1 MFQLFVA
8 YVMIIAAAYKSQY
21 QPAIQFPVNIGLLAP
36 PPLGNAEMHAING
49 NIVSFFRRGLGFAIA
64 IIMAIWVITYLIQLL
79 TFGRIRS
86 FHLFR
91 PMLLT
96 TANQTLRTRDRFAML
111 GRRLP
116 LITALSILFMLAS
129 PFIFLLYLLAEIV
142 VVVMI
147 SFRINRPSI
156 VVANMRQRS
165 STNRPSF
172 RRRVQEGDE
181 MVANPNSEAVRTPSP
196 DGQDPSDA
204 PIELTPQ
211 VEEGSSDDEGTIRG
225 PPSVETSPS
234 LQPKG
239 GPQSAGSF
247 LRSLAKQ
254 QSSQD

>member
-1 MFQLFVA
+1 MFQFFIA
-8 YVMIIAAAYKSQY
+8 YILIIAAAYMLQY
-21 QPAIQFPVNIGLLAP
+21 QPAVQFPVNIGLLAP

-49 NIVSFFRRGLGFAIA
+49 NIVAFFRKGLGFAIA
-64 IIMAIWVITYLIQLL
+64 IIMAIWVVTYLIQLL
-79 TFGRIRS
+79 SFGHIRS

-91 PMLLT
+91 PLLLT

-129 PFIFLLYLLAEIV
+129 PFIFLLYLLAEII

-156 VVANMRQRS
+156 VVANMRQKS
-165 STNRPSF
+165 SSNRPTF
-172 RRRVQEGDE
+172 RRRLQGDGYEESHRSDEASQEPAFEISSADE
-181 MVANPNSEAVRTPSP
+181 
-196 DGQDPSDA
+196 A

-211 VEEGSSDDEGTIRG
+211 AEEGSSDDASTIRG
-225 PPSVETSPS
+225 RPSVETSPS
-234 LQPKG
+234 LQLEG

-247 LRSLAKQ
+247 LRNFAKQ

>member
-1 MFQLFVA
+1 MFQMFIA
-8 YVMIIAAAYKSQY
+8 YIIIILATYMFQY

-36 PPLGNAEMHAING
+36 PPLGNAEMHALNG
-49 NIVSFFRRGLGFAIA
+49 NIVAFFRRGLGFAIA

-79 TFGRIRS
+79 SFGHIRS

-96 TANQTLRTRDRFAML
+96 TASQTLRTRDRFAML

-129 PFIFLLYLLAEIV
+129 PFIFLLYLLAEVI

-165 STNRPSF
+165 SANRPSF
-172 RRRVQEGDE
+172 RRRVSENVSISGNRDTEKTDEGNDE
-181 MVANPNSEAVRTPSP
+181 AGSRLTSPPFEMTPL
-196 DGQDPSDA
+196 A
-204 PIELTPQ
+204 
-211 VEEGSSDDEGTIRG
+211 EEVSSDDEGTVKG
-225 PPSVETSPS
+225 PPSVEKSPS
-234 LQPKG
+234 PQP
-239 GPQSAGSF
+239 
-247 LRSLAKQ
+247 
-254 QSSQD
+254 

>member
-1 MFQLFVA
+1 MTTRKDGYAFTMFQLFIA
-8 YVMIIAAAYKSQY
+8 YILIIMAAYLFQY
-21 QPAIQFPVNIGLLAP
+21 QPAIRFPVNIGLLAP

-49 NIVSFFRRGLGFAIA
+49 NIVSFFRRGLGFALA

-79 TFGRIRS
+79 SFGRIRS

-91 PMLLT
+91 PLLIT

-129 PFIFLLYLLAEIV
+129 PFIFLLYLLAEIIV
-142 VVVMI
+142 VIMI

-156 VVANMRQRS
+156 VVANMRQKS
-165 STNRPSF
+165 SANRPSF
-172 RRRVQEGDE
+172 RRRVQGDGFE
-181 MVANPNSEAVRTPSP
+181 ESPTPLEETQSSSENDSRL
-196 DGQDPSDA
+196 DEA

-234 LQPKG
+234 LLPRD

-247 LRSLAKQ
+247 
-254 QSSQD
+254 